1 MGRTASGELIGPYD
15 TVAELDAEL
24 ADANAQSGYTA
35 CACRDCMDVSISN
48 RIDTPELCL
57 LCKGAGCE
65 PNNGECQRDDAY
77 GATEAEPEPEA
88 QWCRYCDSPI
98 TLAADGAWEDASGA
112 CGCGRGEHEPGPP
125 LRDVY
130 GSDVTPNEDRD
141 PNWMNP

>member
-1 MGRTASGELIGPYD
+1 MKGNTMENYGRTASGELIGPYD

-77 GATEAEPEPEA
+77 GNDTA
-88 QWCRYCDSPI
+88 
-98 TLAADGAWEDASGA
+98 
-112 CGCGRGEHEPGPP
+112 
-125 LRDVY
+125 
-130 GSDVTPNEDRD
+130 EDRD